1 LPGLIKTVIKVNG
14 AYYAGE
20 DDSEYASSSFTGV
33 GWTDY
38 KGNKL
43 NGLKFVDDIQD
54 ATIVE
59 GYRCLNSALEKIL
72 LRLRDGI
79 VEFDRIEIIR
89 L

>member
-20 DDSEYASSSFTGV
+20 DDSEYASSFAGV

-43 NGLKFVDDIQD
+43 NGLKFTANKHD
-54 ATIVE
+54 ATVIE
-59 GYRCLNSALEKIL
+59 GYRCLNSELDKIMR
-72 LRLRDGI
+72 RLRDGVI
-79 VEFDRIEIIR
+79 EFHSIEIVK

>member
-20 DDSEYASSSFTGV
+20 DDNEYTSSFTGV

-38 KGNKL
+38 KGNRL
-43 NGLKFVDDIQD
+43 HGLKFVANKDSARVI
-54 ATIVE
+54 E
-59 GYRCLNSALEKIL
+59 GYRCLKSDLDRIL
-72 LRLRDGI
+72 LRLKDGVI
-79 VEFDRIEIIR
+79 EFHSIEIIK